1 MGLRLL
7 RADELDT
14 YSVMRKTVLI
24 DLREKEAYR
33 QEHIYGAVNVPYE
46 ELEHYVL
53 GVRTDTVLIL
63 YCDRGILSLRAGKKL
78 AREGY
83 QVAALAGGMR
93 AYGAIRR

>member
-14 YSVMRKTVLI
+14 YRVMKKTVLI
-24 DLREKEAYR
+24 DLREKQAYR
-33 QEHIYGAVNVPYE
+33 QDIYGAVNVPYE

-53 GVRTDTVLIL
+53 GIRKDTVLIL

>member
-14 YSVMRKTVLI
+14 YRVMKKTVLI
-24 DLREKEAYR
+24 DLREKQAYR

-53 GVRTDTVLIL
+53 GIRKGRIRE
-63 YCDRGILSLRAGKKL
+63 YKL
-78 AREGY
+78 
-83 QVAALAGGMR
+83 
-93 AYGAIRR
+93 

>member
-33 QEHIYGAVNVPYE
+33 QEHIYGAVN
-46 ELEHYVL
+46 
-53 GVRTDTVLIL
+53 
-63 YCDRGILSLRAGKKL
+63 LSL
-78 AREGY
+78 
-83 QVAALAGGMR
+83 
-93 AYGAIRR
+93 IHI